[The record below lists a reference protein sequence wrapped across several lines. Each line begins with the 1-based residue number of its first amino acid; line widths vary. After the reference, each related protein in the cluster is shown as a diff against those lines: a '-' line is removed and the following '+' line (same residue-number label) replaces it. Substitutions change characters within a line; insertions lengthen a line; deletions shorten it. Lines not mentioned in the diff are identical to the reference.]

1 MVIPFKALRNICHK
15 NQSCSEFVDSKVPG
29 DLSTAGKGKGVVLGM
44 SLCSVELQHEVSFVS
59 SDHPLLVEMLVVT
72 FVKEKMEPDRLK
84 VQECDSCFVPL
95 SMICEPCLPCLRH
108 VCKALDKY
116 PSGMEVTTSVMN
128 KCHIFAE
135 QPALVEGPCPCN
147 EMNFNVLLSPA
158 HSMIL

>member
-1 MVIPFKALRNICHK
+1 
-15 NQSCSEFVDSKVPG
+15 
-29 DLSTAGKGKGVVLGM
+29 M

-108 VCKALDKY
+108 VCKPWINIPVEWK
-116 PSGMEVTTSVMN
+116 S
-128 KCHIFAE
+128 
-135 QPALVEGPCPCN
+135 QPQSWASATFLQSS
-147 EMNFNVLLSPA
+147 LL
-158 HSMIL
+158 